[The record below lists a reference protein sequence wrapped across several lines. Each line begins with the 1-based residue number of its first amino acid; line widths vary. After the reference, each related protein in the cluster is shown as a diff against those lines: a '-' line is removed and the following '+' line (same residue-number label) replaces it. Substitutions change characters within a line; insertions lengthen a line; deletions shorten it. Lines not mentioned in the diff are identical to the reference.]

1 MLKLLDLYC
10 GAGGAAMGYHLA
22 GIDEIVG
29 IDSQPQPRFPFDFI
43 QDDAIK
49 FLARHGEEFDLIH
62 ASPPCQLYSKTHRI
76 MHGNHPDLIERTR
89 DILLEIGK
97 PFIIENVINAPLHN
111 PIMLC
116 GAMFGLR
123 TYRHRLFEIC
133 PYVLNPP
140 PHPQHL
146 TPTTKMG
153 RKLKPG
159 TFMIICG
166 NFAGV
171 DDARE
176 IMQTDWMI
184 GREMAQAIPPAYTEW
199 IGREILAIN
208 DPLLGAVK

>member
-97 PFIIENVINAPLHN
+97 PFIIGIEKTDPVGGGLCDSKIAGRAHPSVFRIEIFYSGPVGFKCLDGVVGGAVINDDNFRILS
-111 PIMLC
+111 
-116 GAMFGLR
+116 
-123 TYRHRLFEIC
+123 RL
-133 PYVLNPP
+133 
-140 PHPQHL
+140 
-146 TPTTKMG
+146 G
-153 RKLKPG
+153 
-159 TFMIICG
+159 
-166 NFAGV
+166 
-171 DDARE
+171 
-176 IMQTDWMI
+176 
-184 GREMAQAIPPAYTEW
+184 
-199 IGREILAIN
+199 
-208 DPLLGAVK
+208 